1 MQRKLLVAAMAT
13 ALVGQLLFVP
23 TASATPGDA
32 TDAQIARIVN
42 EGLSHSQAMSNASEL
57 MDGIGPRLTNSE
69 NFDKAAD
76 WALGK
81 FRTYGLVNIH
91 KESYPFGVNWNLDGW
106 NAKMVQPRPITMRS
120 IPVAWTPPTNGT
132 ITAPV
137 ILAPMSKKE
146 HFDKWRGKLA
156 GKIVLVSLPGE
167 ASQSEKGQF
176 HRLDGK
182 ELSELDKYD
191 LPGDDLEPYK
201 GFTKS
206 VDFARELSQFLKG
219 EGAVAMVRKS
229 YRENG
234 LVSGEGYN
242 IDPAK
247 RLELPFME
255 LSSEDYRRLAR
266 LEVAGKPPVVSLEIT
281 THTNDADTTADYLIA
296 DIAGSDS
303 KAGYVMAG
311 GHFDSWIA
319 ADGATDDGV
328 PSVIVIEA
336 ARIIKSLGVQPKRT
350 IRFALWS
357 GEEQGLL
364 GSIAYIEKHLA
375 TRPVDRNAHG
385 VERFAKWTTQFP
397 ITKGPD
403 YDQLKAYFNLDNGA
417 GKIRGIYAENNVAAE
432 PLLKK
437 WLSPFNGMGAGT
449 VVGSRTGGTDH
460 EYMQA
465 VGLPGFE
472 FIQDP
477 LDYGSR
483 VHHSNI
489 DTLDHAPPDDVRQA
503 ATVLAAMLWQAAN
516 SDAVLPRPPLPTAPS
531 KSNPFK
537 VDDPDKI

>member
-1 MQRKLLVAAMAT
+1 MQRKLLAAAT
-13 ALVGQLLFVP
+13 ALFLIAQP
-23 TASATPGDA
+23 MRSAHADA
-32 TDAQIARIVN
+32 TDAQIARIVD
-42 EGLSHSQAMSNASEL
+42 EGLSHSQAMANASEL

-81 FRTYGLVNIH
+81 FKAYGLSNVH

-106 NAKMVQPRPITMRS
+106 SAKMVQPRTIAMTAM
-120 IPVAWTPPTNGT
+120 PVAWTPPTNGA
-132 ITAPV
+132 ISAPV

-146 HFDKWRGKLA
+146 HFAKWRGKLA

-167 ASQSEKGQF
+167 ASQSDKPQF
-176 HRLDGK
+176 HRFDGK
-182 ELSELDKYD
+182 ELADLDKYE
-191 LPGDDLEPYK
+191 LPSDELEPYK
-201 GFTKS
+201 DFTKS
-206 VDFARELSQFLKG
+206 VSFAYELSQFLKA
-219 EGAVAMVRKS
+219 EGALAMVRKS

-234 LVSGEGYN
+234 LVTGEGYN

-247 RLELPFME
+247 RLALPFME

-266 LEVAGKPPVVSLEIT
+266 LEIAGKPPVISLEIAA
-281 THTNDADTTADYLIA
+281 HANDADTDADYLVA
-296 DIAGSDS
+296 DIPGSDAG
-303 KAGYVMAG
+303 AGYVMAG

-328 PSVIVIEA
+328 PSVVVIEA
-336 ARIIKSLGVQPKRT
+336 ARIIQSLGVKPKRT

-375 TRPVDRNAHG
+375 TRPVDSNAYG
-385 VERFAKWTTQFP
+385 VERFVKWTTQFP
-397 ITKGPD
+397 ISKGPD
-403 YDQLKAYFNLDNGA
+403 YDRLKAYFNLDNGA
-417 GKIRGIYAENNVAAE
+417 GKIRGIYAENNVAAT

-437 WLSPFNGMGAGT
+437 WLAPFDGMGAGT
-449 VVGSRTGGTDH
+449 VVAGRTTGTDH
-460 EYMQA
+460 QYMQA
-465 VGLPGFE
+465 VGLPGFQ

-503 ATVLAAMLWQAAN
+503 ATIMAAMLWQAAN
-516 SDAVLPRPPLPTAPS
+516 SEAVLPRPPLPTAPS
-531 KSNPFK
+531 KANPFK
-537 VDDPDKI
+537 VEDPDKE

>member
-1 MQRKLLVAAMAT
+1 MHRKFIGVAAS
-13 ALVGQLLFVP
+13 ALALAALPLQGLH
-23 TASATPGDA
+23 ADA
-32 TDAQIARIVN
+32 TDAQIARIMD
-42 EGLSHSQAMSNASEL
+42 EGLSHSQAMANASEL

-76 WALGK
+76 WALAK
-81 FRTYGLVNIH
+81 FRSYGLADAH
-91 KESYPFGVNWNLDGW
+91 RESYPFGVDWNLDSW
-106 NAKMVQPRPITMRS
+106 DAKMVQPRTIEMAAM
-120 IPVAWTPPTNGT
+120 PVAWSPPTNGT
-132 ITAPV
+132 VSAPV
-137 ILAPMSKKE
+137 ILAPMSKIE
-146 HFDKWRGKLA
+146 HFARWRGKLA
-156 GKIVLVSLPGE
+156 GKIVMVTLPGE
-167 ASQSEKGQF
+167 ASQSDKPQF
-176 HRLDGK
+176 RRYESKDIAD
-182 ELSELDKYD
+182 LDKFD
-191 LPGDDLEPYK
+191 LPADELEPYK
-201 GFTKS
+201 
-206 VDFARELSQFLKG
+206 DFAKTRAFELELSKFVKA

-234 LVSGEGYN
+234 LVSGEGYQ
-242 IDPAK
+242 IDPHN
-247 RLELPFME
+247 RLALPYME

-266 LEVAGKPPVVSLEIT
+266 LETAGHPPVIQLAIAA
-281 THTNDADTTADYLIA
+281 HTNDADTSADYLIA
-296 DIAGSDS
+296 DIPGADP

-336 ARIIKSLGVQPKRT
+336 ARIIQSLGVKPKRT

-364 GSIAYIEKHLA
+364 GSIAYIERHLA
-375 TRPVDRNAHG
+375 TRPVDPSLYG
-385 VERFAKWTTQFP
+385 LERMARWTTQFP
-397 ITKGPD
+397 IAKGPE
-403 YDQLKAYFNLDNGA
+403 YDELKAYFNLDNGA
-417 GKIRGIYAENNVAAE
+417 GKIRGIYAEDNVAAT

-437 WLSPFNGMGAGT
+437 WIAPFAGMGAGA
-449 VVGSRTGGTDH
+449 VAGSRTGGTDH

-477 LDYGSR
+477 LDYGTR
-483 VHHSNI
+483 VHHSSI

-503 ATVLAAMLWQAAN
+503 ATILAAMLWQAAN

-537 VDDPDKI
+537 VEDPDKP

>member
-1 MQRKLLVAAMAT
+1 MQRKLLAVAT
-13 ALVGQLLFVP
+13 TLFLLAQPLQAAP
-23 TASATPGDA
+23 TDA
-32 TDAQIARIVN
+32 TDAQIAKIVN
-42 EGLSHSQAMSNASEL
+42 EGLSHSQAMANASEL

-69 NFDKAAD
+69 NFDRAAD

-81 FRTYGLVNIH
+81 FRTYGLSNVH
-91 KESYPFGVNWNLDGW
+91 KESYPFGVNWNLDSW
-106 NAKMVQPRPITMRS
+106 NAKMVQPRAIEMRAM
-120 IPVAWTPPTNGT
+120 PVAWTPATNGT

-146 HFDKWRGKLA
+146 HFEKWRGKLA

-176 HRLDGK
+176 HRLDSK
-182 ELSELDKYD
+182 DLADLDKYD
-191 LPGDDLEPYK
+191 LPNDELEPYK

-206 VDFARELSQFLKG
+206 VSFARELSQFLKA
-219 EGAVAMVRKS
+219 EGALAIVRKS

-266 LEVAGKPPVVSLEIT
+266 LETTGKPPVISLAIAA
-281 THTNDADTTADYLIA
+281 HTNDADTTADYLIA
-296 DIAGSDS
+296 DIAGSDP

-375 TRPVDRNAHG
+375 TRPVDRNAYG

-397 ITKGPD
+397 ITKGAD

-437 WLSPFNGMGAGT
+437 WLGPFADMGAGT
-449 VVGSRTGGTDH
+449 VVTSRTGGTDH

-483 VHHSNI
+483 VHHSSI

-537 VDDPDKI
+537 VDDPDKD

>member
-1 MQRKLLVAAMAT
+1 MQRRFLTGTAGALALAALPLQAIQ
-13 ALVGQLLFVP
+13 A
-23 TASATPGDA
+23 DA
-32 TDAQIARIVN
+32 TDAQITQIVD
-42 EGLSHSQAMSNASEL
+42 EGLSHSQAMANASEL

-76 WALGK
+76 WALAK
-81 FRTYGLVNIH
+81 FKSYGLTDAH
-91 KESYPFGVNWNLDGW
+91 RESYPFGVNWTLDSW
-106 NAKMVQPRPITMRS
+106 DARMVQPRTIEMTAM
-120 IPVAWTPPTNGT
+120 PVAWSPPTIGT
-132 ITAPV
+132 VSAPV

-156 GKIVLVSLPGE
+156 GKIVLVTLPGE
-167 ASQSEKGQF
+167 ASQSDKPQF
-176 HRLDGK
+176 RRYESKDIAD
-182 ELSELDKYD
+182 LDKYN
-191 LPGDDLEPYK
+191 LPDDDLEPYK
-201 GFTKS
+201 
-206 VDFARELSQFLKG
+206 DFAKTRAFELQLSRFLKA

-234 LVSGEGYN
+234 LVSGEGYQV
-242 IDPAK
+242 DPNN
-247 RLELPFME
+247 RLALPYME
-255 LSSEDYRRLAR
+255 LSSEAYRRLAR
-266 LEVAGKPPVVSLEIT
+266 LETAGKPPVIQLTIDA
-281 THTNDADTTADYLIA
+281 HTNDADTNADYLIA
-296 DIAGSDS
+296 DIPGSDP

-336 ARIIKSLGVQPKRT
+336 ARIIQSLGVKPKRT

-375 TRPVDRNAHG
+375 TRGADPKLYG
-385 VERFAKWTTQFP
+385 LEKMAKWTTTFP
-397 ITKGPD
+397 IAKGPE

-437 WLSPFNGMGAGT
+437 WIGPFADMGAGA
-449 VVGSRTGGTDH
+449 VVASRTGGTDH

-477 LDYGSR
+477 LDYSTR
-483 VHHSNI
+483 VHHSSI

-503 ATVLAAMLWQAAN
+503 ATILAAMLWQAAN
-516 SDAVLPRPPLPTAPS
+516 DDKVLPRPPLPTAPS

-537 VDDPDKI
+537 VEDPDKQ

>member
-1 MQRKLLVAAMAT
+1 MQRKLLAVAT
-13 ALVGQLLFVP
+13 TLFLLAQP
-23 TASATPGDA
+23 LQAAPGDA
-32 TDAQIARIVN
+32 TDAQIAKIVN
-42 EGLSHSQAMSNASEL
+42 EGLSHSQAMANASEL

-81 FRTYGLVNIH
+81 FRTYGLSNVH
-91 KESYPFGVNWNLDGW
+91 KESYPFGVNWNLDSW
-106 NAKMVQPRPITMRS
+106 DAKVVQPRAITMHA

-146 HFDKWRGKLA
+146 HFEKWRGKLA
-156 GKIVLVSLPGE
+156 GKIVLVTLPGE

-176 HRLDGK
+176 HRYDGK
-182 ELSELDKYD
+182 ELADLDKYD
-191 LPGDDLEPYK
+191 LPSDELEPYK

-206 VDFARELSQFLKG
+206 VAFARELSQFLKA

-234 LVSGEGYN
+234 LVTGEGYN

-266 LEVAGKPPVVSLEIT
+266 LETTGKPPVISLAIAA
-281 THTNDADTTADYLIA
+281 HTNDADTTADYLIA
-296 DIAGSDS
+296 DIAGSDPN
-303 KAGYVMAG
+303 AGYVMAG

-375 TRPVDRNAHG
+375 TRPVDRNAYG
-385 VERFAKWTTQFP
+385 VERFAKWTTKFP
-397 ITKGPD
+397 ITKGAG

-437 WLSPFNGMGAGT
+437 WLSPFADMGAGT
-449 VVGSRTGGTDH
+449 VVTSRTGGTDH

-465 VGLPGFE
+465 VGLPGFQ

-537 VDDPDKI
+537 VDDPDKD

>member
-1 MQRKLLVAAMAT
+1 MQRRFLTGTAGALALAALPLQA
-13 ALVGQLLFVP
+13 AH
-23 TASATPGDA
+23 ADA
-32 TDAQIARIVN
+32 TDAQIAQIVD
-42 EGLSHSQAMSNASEL
+42 EGLSHSQAMANASEL

-76 WALGK
+76 WALAK
-81 FRTYGLVNIH
+81 FKSYGLTDAH
-91 KESYPFGVNWNLDGW
+91 RESYPFGVNWNLDSW
-106 NAKMVQPRPITMRS
+106 DARMVQPRTIEMTAM
-120 IPVAWTPPTNGT
+120 PVAWSPPTNGT
-132 ITAPV
+132 VSAPV

-156 GKIVLVSLPGE
+156 GKIVLVTLPGE
-167 ASQSEKGQF
+167 ASQSDKPQF
-176 HRLDGK
+176 RRYESKDIAD
-182 ELSELDKYD
+182 LDKYN
-191 LPGDDLEPYK
+191 LPDDDLEPYK
-201 GFTKS
+201 
-206 VDFARELSQFLKG
+206 DFAKTRAFELQLSRFLKA

-234 LVSGEGYN
+234 LVSGEGYQV
-242 IDPAK
+242 DPNN
-247 RLELPFME
+247 RLALPYME
-255 LSSEDYRRLAR
+255 LSSEAYRRLAR
-266 LEVAGKPPVVSLEIT
+266 LETAGKPPVIQLTIDA
-281 THTNDADTTADYLIA
+281 HTNDADTNADYLIA
-296 DIAGSDS
+296 DIPGSDP

-336 ARIIKSLGVQPKRT
+336 ARIIQSLGVKPKRT

-375 TRPVDRNAHG
+375 TRGADPKLYG
-385 VERFAKWTTQFP
+385 LEKMAKWTTTFP
-397 ITKGPD
+397 IAKGPE

-437 WLSPFNGMGAGT
+437 WIGPFADMGAGA
-449 VVGSRTGGTDH
+449 VVASRTGGTDH

-477 LDYGSR
+477 LDYSTR
-483 VHHSNI
+483 VHHSSI

-503 ATVLAAMLWQAAN
+503 ATILAAMLWQAAN
-516 SDAVLPRPPLPTAPS
+516 DDKVLPRPPLPTAPS

-537 VDDPDKI
+537 VEDPDKQ

>member
-1 MQRKLLVAAMAT
+1 MQRKLLAVAT
-13 ALVGQLLFVP
+13 TLFLLAQP
-23 TASATPGDA
+23 LQAAPGDA
-32 TDAQIARIVN
+32 TDAQIAKIVN
-42 EGLSHSQAMSNASEL
+42 EGLSHSQAMANASEL

-81 FRTYGLVNIH
+81 FHAYGLGNIH
-91 KESYPFGVNWNLDGW
+91 KESYPFGVNWNLDSW
-106 NAKMVQPRPITMRS
+106 DAKVVQPRAITMHA

-146 HFDKWRGKLA
+146 HFEKWRGKLA
-156 GKIVLVSLPGE
+156 GKIVLVTLPGE

-176 HRLDGK
+176 HRYDGK
-182 ELSELDKYD
+182 ELADLDKYD
-191 LPGDDLEPYK
+191 LPSDELEPYK

-206 VDFARELSQFLKG
+206 VAFARELSQFLKA

-234 LVSGEGYN
+234 LVTGEGYN

-266 LEVAGKPPVVSLEIT
+266 LETTGKPPVISLAIAA
-281 THTNDADTTADYLIA
+281 HTNDADTTADYLIA
-296 DIAGSDS
+296 DIAGSDPN
-303 KAGYVMAG
+303 AGYVMAG

-375 TRPVDRNAHG
+375 TRPVDRNAYG
-385 VERFAKWTTQFP
+385 VERFAKWTTKFP
-397 ITKGPD
+397 ITKGAG

-437 WLSPFNGMGAGT
+437 WLSPFADMGAGT
-449 VVGSRTGGTDH
+449 VVTSRTGGTDH

-465 VGLPGFE
+465 VGLPGFQ

-537 VDDPDKI
+537 VDDPDKD